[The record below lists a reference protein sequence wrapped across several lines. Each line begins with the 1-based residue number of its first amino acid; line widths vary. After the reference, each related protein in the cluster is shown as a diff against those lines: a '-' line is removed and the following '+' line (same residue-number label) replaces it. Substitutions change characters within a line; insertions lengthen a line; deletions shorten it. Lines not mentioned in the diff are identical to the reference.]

1 VYAHINANAE
11 TFDIDQY
18 MTDLFDM
25 VALQT
30 GSVNRAAMFVQTAF
44 AIINKGRSI
53 STFKTLL
60 DETKYREDAILDMV
74 NRFTDPVEGLER
86 IFIYIGFRP
95 AETLP
100 STAATG
106 PTTATT
112 TTTTPISAE
121 EEEEEEEKETSLVPG
136 EKIVVSDIT
145 YEDFEL
151 LPNTS
156 EFAQLRALKQR
167 LDEKF
172 DDLKSKEPS
181 LYRDINNFLKTTI
194 ARTIIEQYNT
204 ALSTGAVSP
213 SRKKPDNIKLKTTGQ
228 EVTSDQSLL
237 YVSSLY
243 QSLKNKLSGLNKTD
257 AGYADLQEDVNN
269 LGAFLKELQSFRNK
283 DVAIVEQEIEKVLNA
298 IAARMQAIETGPDG
312 KPVATSKAY
321 LINEEEY
328 ARVSVIVEGILQRY
342 FRTKPFGIVAD
353 INTYLNKLNSD
364 LRVDRNLNVR
374 EHLEKFIGASTRN
387 KITGAKALKILD
399 EHIASKPDFL
409 EVLADPTTPSNVL
422 IEYFDDFGLLLSER
436 LYDTSR
442 DVGNEFDAGVRD
454 FVADV
459 DTSVKETELLS
470 KEAAEQL
477 EEILKPFREAVGQIA
492 SETEILFDED
502 TKIAGQMDLL
512 FIDENQEWWVV
523 DVKTGKAAKWKK
535 YGLGTDTYKTYIRN
549 ALQQIIYKRILQKI
563 TGLDKVN
570 LGILPLDVDYDD
582 TTGKINS
589 VKQPSKV
596 KNQALSSEQ
605 PFITINENEK
615 FVVFASDSVDDD
627 TKKEMTLSQM
637 VDEIFKERSAFV
649 TEEET
654 EDTEEETEEVPVS
667 TDAKADVKQF
677 NAAKEG
683 ALKRIKNSNDPQTIF
698 SEINRLQEVLKNSK
712 SFVLTPEEQTLI
724 DKKLKELK
732 DKGYTFKIKKGEV
745 LREGENVRV
754 GDNQTL
760 LKASDVTEA
769 EKPLIE
775 KELNRRKSLKQEL
788 IKNGY
793 SEEEATVEAGLSPE
807 NNIELVSQDIK
818 VAVIK
823 NGVQEKSGEVAIRF
837 ISVKDAEGITTD
849 TKAEIERRRQEEY
862 AKIDAKYSEQIEAWE
877 KKRKENIE
885 RTGLA
890 GDTRALD
897 ALKGLVY
904 NAKQEVDKI
913 LNKELDELDTI
924 EDKKEDIKNALDYI
938 LTGRYNGKDGRKRQ
952 STEVGEKIA
961 QKIATGLSNQGLIK
975 QDGKLFSTL
984 EGDNLGVAWSVGKY
998 FAEEF
1003 KNGFDAELAALE
1015 GEGATGTGV
1024 EADVKEK
1031 IKKKI
1036 ISKLQTFFGERVANA
1051 ETATE
1056 TQNALMSI
1064 ILNISNI
1071 INNESQVISL
1081 VNELISLSQNQF
1093 VDRSFLNKQEQ
1104 ILLGRVFSNLEK
1116 AGYEVIEMLGKE
1128 YKEGMEVIANFVPS
1142 KNPDSDTGKKVITKV
1157 IKPQINFKGQKIQ
1170 AAQIEATV
1178 DYDPKYDVGAG
1189 SLEEGVEETPTEI
1202 ELTDKQVKTLNKI
1215 ERRPRG
1221 EYIIAK
1227 ADFIRELIN
1236 AGNTLSGKLTYN
1248 KQYNSFTLEI
1258 PISEKIVKLAVYI
1271 DTDKKEQYQDP
1282 GDKEFTI
1289 SLLSESVI
1297 EDFGISM
1304 VYEDVLNVVDKET
1317 GEKIG
1322 RVGVTDTS
1330 VFKNKQ
1336 DATNIL
1342 REKIS
1347 NATTAEELYLL
1358 KNDIV
1363 KFLIDY
1369 GYDETTD
1376 SLTKALDD
1384 KLDNLKISP
1393 IGEFDFF
1400 HKKDET
1406 PSINTAYKIVSY
1418 NATKKEITVSLV
1430 TDPSV
1435 KETISTSQFMN
1446 TFDPIVDATE
1456 TPAELTP
1463 EETLLLDITDE
1474 NLQRVIVDPSFFKQE
1489 VTEDSKGLEDDLANN
1504 AKC

>member
-1 VYAHINANAE
+1 MITCALTREQVFDLANDVYAHINANAE

-95 AETLP
+95 AGTLP

-106 PTTATT
+106 PATT
-112 TTTTPISAE
+112 TTTAPISA

-172 DDLKSKEPS
+172 ADLKSKEPL

-243 QSLKNKLSGLNKTD
+243 QSLKNKLSGLNKKD

-283 DVAIVEQEIEKVLNA
+283 DVAIVEQEIERVLNA
-298 IAARMQAIETGPDG
+298 IAARMQAIETGSDG

-342 FRTKPFGIVAD
+342 FRIKPFGIVAD

-374 EHLEKFIGASTRN
+374 EHLEKFIGPSTRN

-399 EHIASKPDFL
+399 EYIASKPDFL

-436 LYDTSR
+436 LYDASR

-470 KEAAEQL
+470 KGAAEQL

-512 FIDENQEWWVV
+512 FIDENQEWWIV

-535 YGLGTDTYKTYIRN
+535 YGLGTDDYKTYIRN

-570 LGILPLDVDYDD
+570 LGILPLQVDYDD

-589 VKQPSKV
+589 VEQPSKV
-596 KNQALSSEQ
+596 KNQALSPEQ

-627 TKKEMTLSQM
+627 TKREMTLSQM

-654 EDTEEETEEVPVS
+654 EDTEEETEEVG
-667 TDAKADVKQF
+667 
-677 NAAKEG
+677 G
-683 ALKRIKNSNDPQTIF
+683 A
-698 SEINRLQEVLKNSK
+698 
-712 SFVLTPEEQTLI
+712 
-724 DKKLKELK
+724 
-732 DKGYTFKIKKGEV
+732 
-745 LREGENVRV
+745 
-754 GDNQTL
+754 
-760 LKASDVTEA
+760 
-769 EKPLIE
+769 
-775 KELNRRKSLKQEL
+775 
-788 IKNGY
+788 
-793 SEEEATVEAGLSPE
+793 
-807 NNIELVSQDIK
+807 
-818 VAVIK
+818 
-823 NGVQEKSGEVAIRF
+823 
-837 ISVKDAEGITTD
+837 TD
-849 TKAEIERRRQEEY
+849 TIAEIERERQEKLNDKETIYKNSLSNDVKNPDKSILKEDKIFTREGKITEVGFTKVDKTSDTFFVFKYNNNVDKINNEY
-862 AKIDAKYSEQIEAWE
+862 DAKYVDAVKKGTLTREQAM
-877 KKRKENIE
+877 K
-885 RTGLA
+885 
-890 GDTRALD
+890 ALE
-897 ALKGLVY
+897 
-904 NAKQEVDKI
+904 EV
-913 LNKELDELDTI
+913 
-924 EDKKEDIKNALDYI
+924 
-938 LTGRYNGKDGRKRQ
+938 GRKD
-952 STEVGEKIA
+952 SSA
-961 QKIATGLSNQGLIK
+961 
-975 QDGKLFSTL
+975 
-984 EGDNLGVAWSVGKY
+984 Y
-998 FAEEF
+998 
-1003 KNGFDAELAALE
+1003 AELAALE
-1015 GEGATGTGV
+1015 GEGATGTKADVPIGKIGSTNYEVKADGVYFEGKKLDNPYDKTHRELIEADIERRRQQEIGGKTQLRFAKVGDVLYSKGGTKYKVQSKKDKYGRSLEFIRNDKEEGVINPKTVSQFENSFAAEDLYYKPYPEIEAINAKYDAELKALEGEGATGTDV

-1116 AGYEVIEMLGKE
+1116 AGYEVMEMLGKE

-1142 KNPDSDTGKKVITKV
+1142 NNPDSDTGKKVITRV

-1178 DYDPKYDVGAG
+1178 NYDPKYDVGAG
-1189 SLEEGVEETPTEI
+1189 SLEEGAEETPTEI
-1202 ELTDKQVKTLNKI
+1202 ELTDEQVKTLNKI
-1215 ERRPRG
+1215 KNQRRG
-1221 EYIIAK
+1221 EYIIPK
-1227 ADFIRELIN
+1227 ADFIRELIK
-1236 AGNTLSGKLTYN
+1236 AGNTLSGKITHN
-1248 KQYNSFTLEI
+1248 KRYNSFTLDVTVNGEVI
-1258 PISEKIVKLAVYI
+1258 KLAVYI
-1271 DTDKKEQYQDP
+1271 DNDKKEQYQDP

-1304 VYEDVLNVVDKET
+1304 VYEDVLNIVDKET
-1317 GEKIG
+1317 GETIG
-1322 RVGVTDTS
+1322 RVAVTDTG
-1330 VFKNKQ
+1330 VFRNKQ

-1347 NATTAEELYLL
+1347 NATTEEELYLL

-1376 SLTKALDD
+1376 SLTKALDER
-1384 KLDNLKISP
+1384 LDNLKIRP
-1393 IGEFDFF
+1393 IGGFDFF

-1456 TPAELTP
+1456 TPAELTT
-1463 EETLLLDITDE
+1463 EETLLLNITDE
-1474 NLQRVIVDPSFFKQE
+1474 NLQRVMLDSSFFTQE
-1489 VTEDSKGLEDDLANN
+1489 VTEDSKDLEDDLANN

>member
-1 VYAHINANAE
+1 MITCALTREQVFDLTNDVYAHINANAE

-44 AIINKGRSI
+44 AIINRGRSI
-53 STFKTLL
+53 TAFKTLL

-95 AETLP
+95 AGTLP

-121 EEEEEEEKETSLVPG
+121 EEEEEEKETSLVPG
-136 EKIVVSDIT
+136 EKIVVSDVT

-167 LDEKF
+167 LDDKF
-172 DDLKSKEPS
+172 NDLKAKEPL

-228 EVTSDQSLL
+228 EVNSDQSLL

-269 LGAFLKELQSFRNK
+269 LGVFLKELQSFRNK
-283 DVAIVEQEIEKVLNA
+283 DVAIVEQEIERVLNA

-399 EHIASKPDFL
+399 EHIASKSDFL
-409 EVLADPTTPSNVL
+409 EVLANPTTPSNVL

-470 KEAAEQL
+470 KEAAKQL

-512 FIDENQEWWVV
+512 FIDENQEWWIV
-523 DVKTGKAAKWKK
+523 DVKTGKAEKWKK
-535 YGLGTDTYKTYIRN
+535 YGLGTDAYKTYIRN

-570 LGILPLDVDYDD
+570 LGILPLEVDYDD

-589 VKQPSKV
+589 VEQPSKV
-596 KNQALSSEQ
+596 KNQALSPEQ

-615 FVVFASDSVDDD
+615 FLVFASDSVDDNSQI
-627 TKKEMTLSQM
+627 EMTLSQM

-654 EDTEEETEEVPVS
+654 EDTEEETEEGGETTDPAEKLQEQILQLLNKRRNDPIVS
-667 TDAKADVKQF
+667 QAIRDVNAGKISFDDLDAIEKKWNDENGLTDLINQQEALKGTAAGTDIKAD
-677 NAAKEG
+677 
-683 ALKRIKNSNDPQTIF
+683 
-698 SEINRLQEVLKNSK
+698 
-712 SFVLTPEEQTLI
+712 
-724 DKKLKELK
+724 
-732 DKGYTFKIKKGEV
+732 
-745 LREGENVRV
+745 
-754 GDNQTL
+754 
-760 LKASDVTEA
+760 
-769 EKPLIE
+769 IE
-775 KELNRRKSLKQEL
+775 KLGKQIQKLPFDTINKLSKLLGGKGAFKEIEDAADAVAYSYYTNKNPEL
-788 IKNGY
+788 IK
-793 SEEEATVEAGLSPE
+793 
-807 NNIELVSQDIK
+807 
-818 VAVIK
+818 AV
-823 NGVQEKSGEVAIRF
+823 
-837 ISVKDAEGITTD
+837 
-849 TKAEIERRRQEEY
+849 
-862 AKIDAKYSEQIEAWE
+862 
-877 KKRKENIE
+877 
-885 RTGLA
+885 
-890 GDTRALD
+890 
-897 ALKGLVY
+897 
-904 NAKQEVDKI
+904 
-913 LNKELDELDTI
+913 
-924 EDKKEDIKNALDYI
+924 
-938 LTGRYNGKDGRKRQ
+938 
-952 STEVGEKIA
+952 
-961 QKIATGLSNQGLIK
+961 
-975 QDGKLFSTL
+975 
-984 EGDNLGVAWSVGKY
+984 
-998 FAEEF
+998 
-1003 KNGFDAELAALE
+1003 DAELATLE

-1036 ISKLQTFFGERVANA
+1036 ISKLQTFFGENVANA

-1093 VDRSFLNKQEQ
+1093 IDRSFLNKQEQ
-1104 ILLGRVFSNLEK
+1104 ILLEKVFSALEK
-1116 AGYEVIEMLGKE
+1116 AGYEVIEMLGTE
-1128 YKEGMEVIANFVPS
+1128 YYEGLEVIATFVPS
-1142 KNPDSDTGKKVITKV
+1142 RNPDSDTGKKVITRV
-1157 IKPQINFKGQKIQ
+1157 IKPQINFKGQMIQ

-1178 DYDPKYDVGAG
+1178 DYDPKYDFGTVASEKGA
-1189 SLEEGVEETPTEI
+1189 EETPTEI
-1202 ELTDKQVKTLNKI
+1202 ELTEDQSKTLKKI

-1221 EYIIAK
+1221 EYIIKK
-1227 ADFIRELIN
+1227 AEFIKELIK
-1236 AGNTLSGKLTYN
+1236 AGNTLSGKLTYS
-1248 KQYNSFTLEI
+1248 KQYGSFTLEVTI
-1258 PISEKIVKLAVYI
+1258 NGELVKLAVYI
-1271 DTDKKEQYQDP
+1271 DNDKKEQYQDA
-1282 GDKEFTI
+1282 GDKQFTI

-1304 VYEDVLNVVDKET
+1304 VYEDVLNVVDEET

-1336 DATNIL
+1336 DATNVL

-1347 NATTAEELYLL
+1347 NATTAEELHAI

-1400 HKKDET
+1400 HKKDQT

-1435 KETISTSQFMN
+1435 KETISTSEFMN

>member
-1 VYAHINANAE
+1 
-11 TFDIDQY
+11 

-44 AIINKGRSI
+44 AIINRGRSI
-53 STFKTLL
+53 TAFKTLL

-95 AETLP
+95 AGTLP

-121 EEEEEEEKETSLVPG
+121 EEEEEEKETSLVPG
-136 EKIVVSDIT
+136 EKIVVSDVT

-167 LDEKF
+167 LDDKF
-172 DDLKSKEPS
+172 NDLKAKEPL

-243 QSLKNKLSGLNKTD
+243 QSLKNKLSGLNKKD

-269 LGAFLKELQSFRNK
+269 LGVFLKELQSFRNK
-283 DVAIVEQEIEKVLNA
+283 DVAIVEQEIERVLNA

-399 EHIASKPDFL
+399 EHIASKPNFL
-409 EVLADPTTPSNVL
+409 EVLANPTTPSNVL

-442 DVGNEFDAGVRD
+442 DVGYEFDAGVRD

-470 KEAAEQL
+470 KEAAKQL

-502 TKIAGQMDLL
+502 TKIGGQMDLL
-512 FIDENQEWWVV
+512 FIDENQEWWIV

-535 YGLGTDTYKTYIRN
+535 YGLGTDVYKTYIRN

-615 FVVFASDSVDDD
+615 FLVFASDSVDDNSQI
-627 TKKEMTLSQM
+627 EMTLSQM

-654 EDTEEETEEVPVS
+654 EDTEEETEEGGETTDPAEKLQEQILQLLNKRRNDPVVS
-667 TDAKADVKQF
+667 QAIRDVNAGKISFDDLDAIEKKWNDENGLTDLINQQEALKGTAADTDIKAD
-677 NAAKEG
+677 
-683 ALKRIKNSNDPQTIF
+683 
-698 SEINRLQEVLKNSK
+698 
-712 SFVLTPEEQTLI
+712 
-724 DKKLKELK
+724 
-732 DKGYTFKIKKGEV
+732 
-745 LREGENVRV
+745 
-754 GDNQTL
+754 
-760 LKASDVTEA
+760 
-769 EKPLIE
+769 IE
-775 KELNRRKSLKQEL
+775 KLGKQIQKLPFDTINKLSKLLGSKGAFKEIEDAADAVANSYYTNKNPEL
-788 IKNGY
+788 IK
-793 SEEEATVEAGLSPE
+793 
-807 NNIELVSQDIK
+807 
-818 VAVIK
+818 AV
-823 NGVQEKSGEVAIRF
+823 
-837 ISVKDAEGITTD
+837 
-849 TKAEIERRRQEEY
+849 
-862 AKIDAKYSEQIEAWE
+862 
-877 KKRKENIE
+877 
-885 RTGLA
+885 
-890 GDTRALD
+890 
-897 ALKGLVY
+897 
-904 NAKQEVDKI
+904 
-913 LNKELDELDTI
+913 
-924 EDKKEDIKNALDYI
+924 
-938 LTGRYNGKDGRKRQ
+938 
-952 STEVGEKIA
+952 
-961 QKIATGLSNQGLIK
+961 
-975 QDGKLFSTL
+975 
-984 EGDNLGVAWSVGKY
+984 
-998 FAEEF
+998 
-1003 KNGFDAELAALE
+1003 DAELAALE
-1015 GEGATGTGV
+1015 VEGATGTGV
-1024 EADVKEK
+1024 EVD
-1031 IKKKI
+1031 I
-1036 ISKLQTFFGERVANA
+1036 ERNRQESLNSIV
-1051 ETATE
+1051 ETYDKGKD
-1056 TQNALMSI
+1056 
-1064 ILNISNI
+1064 
-1071 INNESQVISL
+1071 
-1081 VNELISLSQNQF
+1081 LSM
-1093 VDRSFLNKQEQ
+1093 
-1104 ILLGRVFSNLEK
+1104 GR
-1116 AGYEVIEMLGKE
+1116 
-1128 YKEGMEVIANFVPS
+1128 
-1142 KNPDSDTGKKVITKV
+1142 TTITKIDGTKESISDLKDV
-1157 IKPQINFKGQKIQ
+1157 FTTGDPFQRLKDSIN
-1170 AAQIEATV
+1170 A
-1178 DYDPKYDVGAG
+1178 KYDAEYVDAVKKGTMTKEQAMKALEEVGRKDSRAYAELAA
-1189 SLEEGVEETPTEI
+1189 LEEGAEETPTEI
-1202 ELTDKQVKTLNKI
+1202 ELTDEQVKTLKKI
-1215 ERRPRG
+1215 ERRSRG
-1221 EYIIAK
+1221 EYIIKK
-1227 ADFIRELIN
+1227 AEFIKELIK
-1236 AGNTLSGKLTYN
+1236 AGNTLSGKLTYS
-1248 KQYNSFTLEI
+1248 KQYGSFTLEVTI
-1258 PISEKIVKLAVYI
+1258 NGELVKLAVYI
-1271 DTDKKEQYQDP
+1271 DNDKKEQYQDA
-1282 GDKEFTI
+1282 GDKQFTI

-1322 RVGVTDTS
+1322 RVAVTDTG
-1330 VFKNKQ
+1330 VFRTKQ

-1347 NATTAEELYLL
+1347 NATTAEELHAI

-1393 IGEFDFF
+1393 IGKFDFF
-1400 HKKDET
+1400 HKKDQT

-1435 KETISTSQFMN
+1435 KETISTSEFMN

-1474 NLQRVIVDPSFFKQE
+1474 NLQRVMADSSFFTQE
-1489 VTEDSKGLEDDLANN
+1489 VTEDSKGLEDNLAKN

>member
-1 VYAHINANAE
+1 MITCALTREQVFDLANDVYAHINANAE

-95 AETLP
+95 AGTLP
-100 STAATG
+100 STTATG
-106 PTTATT
+106 PATATT

-121 EEEEEEEKETSLVPG
+121 DEEEEEEKETSLVPG

-172 DDLKSKEPS
+172 ADLKSKEPL

-283 DVAIVEQEIEKVLNA
+283 DVAIVEQEIERVLNA

-374 EHLEKFIGASTRN
+374 EHLERFIGASTRN
-387 KITGAKALKILD
+387 KITGAKALKLLD
-399 EHIASKPDFL
+399 EHIASKSDFL

-470 KEAAEQL
+470 KGAAEQL

-512 FIDENQEWWVV
+512 FIDENQEWWIV

-535 YGLGTDTYKTYIRN
+535 YGLGTDDYKTYIRN

-570 LGILPLDVDYDD
+570 LGILPLEVDYDD

-589 VKQPSKV
+589 VEQPSKV
-596 KNQALSSEQ
+596 KNQELSPEQ

-627 TKKEMTLSQM
+627 TKREMTLSQM

-654 EDTEEETEEVPVS
+654 EDTEEETEEVGGATDVRAEIERERQEELEANADGIRVKVETYNTLNVS
-667 TDAKADVKQF
+667 GEPIQVEITTNKDGSRVLKARAINEDGSIDPMAFVTERINNKAQLSLTNEQLVEGYIGNEDNTLKKVSENLNPSDARTNKINAKYDAEYVDAVKKGTLTKEQAMKALEEVGRKDSSAYTELAALEDTDAKAEIEK
-677 NAAKEG
+677 AK
-683 ALKRIKNSNDPQTIF
+683 
-698 SEINRLQEVLKNSK
+698 RLQSEFISIQDTDSK
-712 SFVLTPEEQTLI
+712 KF
-724 DKKLKELK
+724 
-732 DKGYTFKIKKGEV
+732 
-745 LREGENVRV
+745 
-754 GDNQTL
+754 
-760 LKASDVTEA
+760 A
-769 EKPLIE
+769 EKIWKFLETNFNWDIKYFYMS
-775 KELNRRKSLKQEL
+775 KEND
-788 IKNGY
+788 
-793 SEEEATVEAGLSPE
+793 
-807 NNIELVSQDIK
+807 NIEITLSNGIK
-818 VAVIK
+818 FSTPTGTGVIK
-823 NGVQEKSGEVAIRF
+823 IANSYKQLASLETFVN
-837 ISVKDAEGITTD
+837 
-849 TKAEIERRRQEEY
+849 
-862 AKIDAKYSEQIEAWE
+862 AKY
-877 KKRKENIE
+877 
-885 RTGLA
+885 
-890 GDTRALD
+890 
-897 ALKGLVY
+897 
-904 NAKQEVDKI
+904 
-913 LNKELDELDTI
+913 
-924 EDKKEDIKNALDYI
+924 
-938 LTGRYNGKDGRKRQ
+938 
-952 STEVGEKIA
+952 
-961 QKIATGLSNQGLIK
+961 
-975 QDGKLFSTL
+975 
-984 EGDNLGVAWSVGKY
+984 
-998 FAEEF
+998 
-1003 KNGFDAELAALE
+1003 DAELAALE
-1015 GEGATGTGV
+1015 EGA
-1024 EADVKEK
+1024 
-1031 IKKKI
+1031 
-1036 ISKLQTFFGERVANA
+1036 
-1051 ETATE
+1051 
-1056 TQNALMSI
+1056 
-1064 ILNISNI
+1064 
-1071 INNESQVISL
+1071 
-1081 VNELISLSQNQF
+1081 
-1093 VDRSFLNKQEQ
+1093 
-1104 ILLGRVFSNLEK
+1104 
-1116 AGYEVIEMLGKE
+1116 
-1128 YKEGMEVIANFVPS
+1128 
-1142 KNPDSDTGKKVITKV
+1142 
-1157 IKPQINFKGQKIQ
+1157 
-1170 AAQIEATV
+1170 
-1178 DYDPKYDVGAG
+1178 
-1189 SLEEGVEETPTEI
+1189 EETPTEI
-1202 ELTDKQVKTLNKI
+1202 ELTDEQVKTLNKI
-1215 ERRPRG
+1215 KNQRRG

-1236 AGNTLSGKLTYN
+1236 AGNTLSGKITYN
-1248 KQYNSFTLEI
+1248 TRFNSFTLDVTVNGEVI
-1258 PISEKIVKLAVYI
+1258 KLAVYI
-1271 DTDKKEQYQDP
+1271 DNDKKEQYQDP

-1304 VYEDVLNVVDKET
+1304 VYEDVLNIVDKET
-1317 GEKIG
+1317 GETIG
-1322 RVGVTDTS
+1322 RVAVTDTD
-1330 VFKNKQ
+1330 VFRNKQ

-1376 SLTKALDD
+1376 LLTKALDE
-1384 KLDNLKISP
+1384 KLNNLKIRP

-1446 TFDPIVDATE
+1446 TFNPIVDATE
-1456 TPAELTP
+1456 TPVELTT
-1463 EETLLLDITDE
+1463 EETLLLNITDE
-1474 NLQRVIVDPSFFKQE
+1474 NLQRVMVDPSFFTQE

>member
-1 VYAHINANAE
+1 MITCALTREQVFDLTNDVYAHINANAE

-95 AETLP
+95 AGTLP

-106 PTTATT
+106 PATT

-156 EFAQLRALKQR
+156 EFAQLRALKDR

-172 DDLKSKEPS
+172 TDLKSKEPL

-243 QSLKNKLSGLNKTD
+243 QSLKNKLSGLNKKD

-283 DVAIVEQEIEKVLNA
+283 DVAIVEQEIERVLNA

-321 LINEEEY
+321 FINEEEY

-387 KITGAKALKILD
+387 KITGAKALKLLD

-512 FIDENQEWWVV
+512 FIDENQEWWIV

-535 YGLGTDTYKTYIRN
+535 YGLGTDDYKTYIRN

-570 LGILPLDVDYDD
+570 LGILPLEVDYDD

-589 VKQPSKV
+589 VEQPSKV
-596 KNQALSSEQ
+596 KNQALSPEQ

-654 EDTEEETEEVPVS
+654 EDTEEETGAEEEEPSGEETEEGEGEGTTSLDRNEKLKNKIIDELKSFLSTSFTFAPTATLLQNTLSSIRQNLPNIVS
-667 TDAKADVKQF
+667 DQ
-677 NAAKEG
+677 KEI
-683 ALKRIKNSNDPQTIF
+683 LKLLNELS
-698 SEINRLQEVLKNSK
+698 VLKN
-712 SFVLTPEEQTLI
+712 
-724 DKKLKELK
+724 
-732 DKGYTFKIKKGEV
+732 
-745 LREGENVRV
+745 
-754 GDNQTL
+754 
-760 LKASDVTEA
+760 
-769 EKPLIE
+769 
-775 KELNRRKSLKQEL
+775 
-788 IKNGY
+788 
-793 SEEEATVEAGLSPE
+793 
-807 NNIELVSQDIK
+807 
-818 VAVIK
+818 
-823 NGVQEKSGEVAIRF
+823 
-837 ISVKDAEGITTD
+837 
-849 TKAEIERRRQEEY
+849 
-862 AKIDAKYSEQIEAWE
+862 
-877 KKRKENIE
+877 
-885 RTGLA
+885 
-890 GDTRALD
+890 
-897 ALKGLVY
+897 
-904 NAKQEVDKI
+904 
-913 LNKELDELDTI
+913 
-924 EDKKEDIKNALDYI
+924 
-938 LTGRYNGKDGRKRQ
+938 
-952 STEVGEKIA
+952 
-961 QKIATGLSNQGLIK
+961 
-975 QDGKLFSTL
+975 
-984 EGDNLGVAWSVGKY
+984 
-998 FAEEF
+998 
-1003 KNGFDAELAALE
+1003 
-1015 GEGATGTGV
+1015 
-1024 EADVKEK
+1024 
-1031 IKKKI
+1031 
-1036 ISKLQTFFGERVANA
+1036 
-1051 ETATE
+1051 
-1056 TQNALMSI
+1056 
-1064 ILNISNI
+1064 
-1071 INNESQVISL
+1071 
-1081 VNELISLSQNQF
+1081 NQF
-1093 VDRSFLNKQEQ
+1093 KDSNFLSKQEQ
-1104 ILLGRVFSNLEK
+1104 NILNSILTYLDAN
-1116 AGYEVIEMLGKE
+1116 GYEYVEMLGKE
-1128 YKEGMEVIANFVPS
+1128 YREGMEVIATFIPS
-1142 KNPDSDTGKKVITKV
+1142 ANENSTTGKRIITRV
-1157 IKPQINFKGQKIQ
+1157 IKPQINYNGKKIQ
-1170 AAQIEATV
+1170 TAEITVTQNYDPAYDGGADTLEAKKADIEKAEKLKKEWGDIVAPKSREVSEMLRSVFDFLNNNFNWGLTDFRFSKSKNALIFSIGDKTFSVEAQIGLMANSPYITNSLVEIVNA
-1178 DYDPKYDVGAG
+1178 KYDAELDA
-1189 SLEEGVEETPTEI
+1189 LEEGAEETPTEI
-1202 ELTDKQVKTLNKI
+1202 ELTDEQVKTLNKI
-1215 ERRPRG
+1215 KNQRRG

-1236 AGNTLSGKLTYN
+1236 AGNTLSGKITYN
-1248 KQYNSFTLEI
+1248 TRFNSFTLDVTVNGEVI
-1258 PISEKIVKLAVYI
+1258 KLAVYI
-1271 DTDKKEQYQDP
+1271 DNDKKEQYQDP

-1317 GEKIG
+1317 GETIG
-1322 RVGVTDTS
+1322 RVAVTDAS
-1330 VFKNKQ
+1330 VFENKKE
-1336 DATNIL
+1336 ATNIL

-1347 NATTAEELYLL
+1347 NATTAGELYLL

-1376 SLTKALDD
+1376 SLTKALDER
-1384 KLDNLKISP
+1384 LDNLKIRL

-1456 TPAELTP
+1456 TPAELTT

-1474 NLQRVIVDPSFFKQE
+1474 NLKRVMADSSFFTQE
-1489 VTEDSKGLEDDLANN
+1489 VTEDSEGLEDDLANN

>member
-1 VYAHINANAE
+1 MITCALTREQVFDLTNDVYAHINANAE

-44 AIINKGRSI
+44 AIINRGRSI
-53 STFKTLL
+53 TAFKTLL

-95 AETLP
+95 AGTLP

-121 EEEEEEEKETSLVPG
+121 EEEEEEKETSLVPG
-136 EKIVVSDIT
+136 EKIVVSDVT

-167 LDEKF
+167 LDDKF
-172 DDLKSKEPS
+172 NDLKAKEPL

-269 LGAFLKELQSFRNK
+269 LGVFLKELQSFRNK
-283 DVAIVEQEIEKVLNA
+283 DVAIVEQEIEKVLNS

-399 EHIASKPDFL
+399 EHIASKSDFL
-409 EVLADPTTPSNVL
+409 EVLANPTTPSNVL

-470 KEAAEQL
+470 KEAAKQL

-512 FIDENQEWWVV
+512 FIDENQEWWIV
-523 DVKTGKAAKWKK
+523 DVKTGKAEKWKK
-535 YGLGTDTYKTYIRN
+535 YGLGTDAYKTYIRN

-570 LGILPLDVDYDD
+570 LGILPLEVDYDD

-589 VKQPSKV
+589 VEQPSKV
-596 KNQALSSEQ
+596 KNQALSPEQ

-615 FVVFASDSVDDD
+615 FLVFASDSVDDNSQI
-627 TKKEMTLSQM
+627 EMTLSQM

-654 EDTEEETEEVPVS
+654 EDTEEETEEGGETTDPAEKLQEQILQLLNNRRYDPIVS
-667 TDAKADVKQF
+667 QAIRDVNAGKISFDDLDAIEKKWNDENGLTDLINQQEALKGTAAGTDIKAD
-677 NAAKEG
+677 
-683 ALKRIKNSNDPQTIF
+683 
-698 SEINRLQEVLKNSK
+698 
-712 SFVLTPEEQTLI
+712 
-724 DKKLKELK
+724 
-732 DKGYTFKIKKGEV
+732 
-745 LREGENVRV
+745 
-754 GDNQTL
+754 
-760 LKASDVTEA
+760 
-769 EKPLIE
+769 IE
-775 KELNRRKSLKQEL
+775 KLGKQIQKLPFDTINKLSKLLGGKGAFKEIEDAADAVAYSYYTNKNPEL
-788 IKNGY
+788 IK
-793 SEEEATVEAGLSPE
+793 
-807 NNIELVSQDIK
+807 
-818 VAVIK
+818 AV
-823 NGVQEKSGEVAIRF
+823 
-837 ISVKDAEGITTD
+837 
-849 TKAEIERRRQEEY
+849 
-862 AKIDAKYSEQIEAWE
+862 
-877 KKRKENIE
+877 
-885 RTGLA
+885 
-890 GDTRALD
+890 
-897 ALKGLVY
+897 
-904 NAKQEVDKI
+904 
-913 LNKELDELDTI
+913 
-924 EDKKEDIKNALDYI
+924 
-938 LTGRYNGKDGRKRQ
+938 
-952 STEVGEKIA
+952 
-961 QKIATGLSNQGLIK
+961 
-975 QDGKLFSTL
+975 
-984 EGDNLGVAWSVGKY
+984 
-998 FAEEF
+998 
-1003 KNGFDAELAALE
+1003 DAELATLE

-1036 ISKLQTFFGERVANA
+1036 ISKLQTFFGENVANA

-1093 VDRSFLNKQEQ
+1093 IDRSFLNKQEQ
-1104 ILLGRVFSNLEK
+1104 ILLEKVFSALEK
-1116 AGYEVIEMLGKE
+1116 AGYEVIEMLGTE
-1128 YKEGMEVIANFVPS
+1128 YYEGLEVIATFVPS
-1142 KNPDSDTGKKVITKV
+1142 RNPDSDTGKKVITRV
-1157 IKPQINFKGQKIQ
+1157 IKPQINFKGQMIQ

-1178 DYDPKYDVGAG
+1178 DYDPKYDFGTVASEKGA
-1189 SLEEGVEETPTEI
+1189 EETPTEI
-1202 ELTDKQVKTLNKI
+1202 ELTEDQSKTLKKI

-1221 EYIIAK
+1221 EYIIKK
-1227 ADFIRELIN
+1227 AEFIKELIK
-1236 AGNTLSGKLTYN
+1236 AGNTLSGKLTYS
-1248 KQYNSFTLEI
+1248 KQYGSFTLEVTI
-1258 PISEKIVKLAVYI
+1258 NGELVKLAVYI
-1271 DTDKKEQYQDP
+1271 DNDKKEQYQDA
-1282 GDKEFTI
+1282 GDKQFTI

-1304 VYEDVLNVVDKET
+1304 VYEDVLNVVDEET

-1347 NATTAEELYLL
+1347 NATTAEELHAI

-1400 HKKDET
+1400 HKKDQT

-1435 KETISTSQFMN
+1435 KETISTSEFMN